1 VPSDGCWSRIKL
13 ATLTRA
19 FIRLTLSHGASA
31 HVSRPIRTVD
41 AEGEIAPHAG
51 PRHVVQS
58 PGWRAAL
65 RLQKEDTV
73 RRLIALLIAVGFAL
87 GTLVSAQQETAQQPE
102 THDNDERAMVRF
114 VHASPNAAVEQVLL
128 MSEQEAAGGV
138 AIADFG
144 DVGYGAMSDYIAVP
158 PGNYDITVVLE
169 AVEGEELA
177 RVVPAESL
185 NASEG
190 GYYTVTLMGLVIPE
204 RAATAGEQEATAAE
218 EETPAESEPADAD
231 AEAPEDAGEA
241 EVADPTADPFMA
253 WLRGLTAGDA
263 VEEQGLALRLV
274 VLDDEATQTLEAREM
289 LVRIVHAAPGTEPVA
304 LALMRADDP
313 DDVNDN
319 DVNDNDVNDESDND
333 VNDNDVNDESDNDVD
348 DNDVR
353 DEEHDVEIVQT
364 VSYGEASGYVSL
376 RAGDTLEIRTEDG
389 EAVILDLRGEGLE
402 PGMLHTVFVTGT
414 PVEPVPIDVVV
425 ASTPPAEIDDADES
439 DEAVA
444 EPEDVNGEPV
454 AEEEATD
461 EAVAVTD
468 PERDDA
474 AETDQYA
481 MVRFVHAA
489 PNADIDQILL
499 VSGDDAADGITID
512 VFDTT
517 GYAEMTDYVAVPAGS
532 YEITVVLAATEESEA
547 AATEADVA
555 RAVPAETFEAS
566 SGAYYTITLMGL
578 MVPERVGEPEE
589 QADATDEGFI
599 AWLEGL
605 FATENDRGELELRV
619 MVLDDEATA
628 ALDEDE
634 VRVRVVHAAPGTEPV
649 SLAVRE
655 ADADGDG
662 FELVQTVGYGE
673 ASGYLTVS
681 PDDRLEVRTQDGEAV
696 ILDLADQNL
705 EPGMLHTIFVTGTPV
720 EEMPIEALVA
730 STRPVEHEAGDEAH
744 RPGELMAA
752 AAN

>member
-1 VPSDGCWSRIKL
+1 
-13 ATLTRA
+13 
-19 FIRLTLSHGASA
+19 
-31 HVSRPIRTVD
+31 
-41 AEGEIAPHAG
+41 
-51 PRHVVQS
+51 
-58 PGWRAAL
+58 
-65 RLQKEDTV
+65 V

-87 GTLVSAQQETAQQPE
+87 GSLVSAQQETAQQPE
-102 THDNDERAMVRF
+102 THDHDERAMVRF

-138 AIADFG
+138 AIANFG

-158 PGNYDITVVLE
+158 PGNYEITVVLE

-177 RVVPAESL
+177 RVVPSESL

-204 RAATAGEQEATAAE
+204 RADMDGEQEAAPAE
-218 EETPAESEPADAD
+218 EETPAETEPADAD
-231 AEAPEDAGEA
+231 AEAPDAAEEA

-263 VEEQGLALRLV
+263 VEEQGLNLRLL
-274 VLDDEATQTLEAREM
+274 VLDDEATQTLEEQEM
-289 LVRIVHAAPGTEPVA
+289 QVRIVHAAPGTEPVA
-304 LALMRADDP
+304 LALMRADDH
-313 DDVNDN
+313 DDANDN
-319 DVNDNDVNDESDND
+319 DVNDNDVNDENDND
-333 VNDNDVNDESDNDVD
+333 VNDNDVH
-348 DNDVR
+348 

-425 ASTPPAEIDDADES
+425 ASTPPAQIDEAEEN
-439 DEAVA
+439 DEAVG

-454 AEEEATD
+454 AEEEAAD
-461 EAVAVTD
+461 DAVAVTE

-489 PNADIDQILL
+489 PNADIDQVLL
-499 VSGDDAADGITID
+499 VSDADADAGLTID
-512 VFDTT
+512 AFDAT

-547 AATEADVA
+547 AARTEADVA
-555 RAVPAETFEAS
+555 PAVPTETFDAS

-578 MVPERVGEPEE
+578 MVPERVGEPEA

-605 FATENDRGELELRV
+605 FASENDRGELELRV
-619 MVLDDEATA
+619 MVLDDEATT
-628 ALDEDE
+628 ALEEGE

-649 SLAVRE
+649 SLAVRD
-655 ADADGDG
+655 ADADDDG

-673 ASGYLTVS
+673 ASGYLSVT

-730 STRPVEHEAGDEAH
+730 STRPVEHEAGDEA
-744 RPGELMAA
+744 RLPGEIMAA